1 MPSNPHLSQDPLWYG
16 PSDASL
22 VVYAVH
28 GRGQSPDFMK
38 DVADRVDLPDL
49 AWVLPAAHNKS
60 WYPQSFLA
68 PVEENQPALDDALDA
83 VRTHMDV
90 LLNQAG
96 PPVGV
101 LGFSQGACLLSEY
114 LLQDRPRLA
123 GAVLHTGGYL
133 GPSERDWEVAPDP
146 GLAGLSVELLTAQD
160 DDWVPLHRVEAT
172 ALAFRSLGASVE
184 LTSYD
189 DPEHHVNDDSIRRIR
204 RYLSHRTALSA
215 GQGSPA
221 GDKRTKPS
229 SAGTAGAVGHG
240 PDF

>member
-1 MPSNPHLSQDPLWYG
+1 MPSNPHLSREPLWYG
-16 PSDASL
+16 PPVGDAAL

-28 GRGQSPDFMK
+28 GRGQAPDFMME
-38 DVADRVDLPDL
+38 VADRVGLPDV
-49 AWVLPAAHNKS
+49 AWVLPAAHNHS
-60 WYPQSFLA
+60 WYPQGFLA
-68 PVEENQPALDDALDA
+68 PLEENQPELGDALAA
-83 VRTHMDV
+83 VRTHLDV
-90 LLNQAG
+90 LLGQTG

-133 GPSERDWEVAPDP
+133 GPSEREWDVALDP
-146 GLAGLSVELLTAQD
+146 GLAGLAVELFTAQD

-189 DPEHHVNDDSIRRIR
+189 DPEHHLNDDSIRRIR
-204 RYLSHRTALSA
+204 RYLSHRTAWAA
-215 GQGSPA
+215 GQEPPA
-221 GDKRTKPS
+221 GDNGTKPS
-229 SAGTAGAVGHG
+229 SAGAAGHG

>member
-1 MPSNPHLSQDPLWYG
+1 M
-16 PSDASL
+16 

-68 PVEENQPALDDALDA
+68 PIEDNQPELDVALET
-83 VRTHMDV
+83 VRSHLAV
-90 LLNQAG
+90 LLGRDG

-114 LLQDRPRLA
+114 LLRERPPLA

-133 GPSERDWEVAPDP
+133 GPAPRAWPVNPDLS
-146 GLAGLSVELLTAQD
+146 GLAVELLTSQD
-160 DDWVPLHRVEAT
+160 DAWVPLHRVEAT
-172 ALAFRSLGASVE
+172 ALAFRSLGATVE
-184 LTSYD
+184 LTTYD
-189 DPEHHVNDDSIRRIR
+189 DPEHHLNDDSIRMIR
-204 RYLSHRTALSA
+204 RYLRQRT
-215 GQGSPA
+215 
-221 GDKRTKPS
+221 S
-229 SAGTAGAVGHG
+229 SSRSN
-240 PDF
+240 